1 MKVFPLVLVLLIVG
15 CSQKVWVKEGA
26 TYKSFGRDKALC
38 LEKSQVG
45 PKTASTKPTEATA
58 DPEKYSACMVELGY
72 TLEYDRP
79 LNPKRFWRR
88 D

>member
-1 MKVFPLVLVLLIVG
+1 MKVLPLVLVLLIVG

-26 TYKSFGRDKALC
+26 TYKDFNRDKALC
-38 LEKSQVG
+38 VEKSQIE
-45 PKTASTKPTEATA
+45 KTASPTEESA
-58 DPEKYSACMVELGY
+58 DPKKYAACMVELGY
-72 TLEYDRP
+72 ALEYDRP